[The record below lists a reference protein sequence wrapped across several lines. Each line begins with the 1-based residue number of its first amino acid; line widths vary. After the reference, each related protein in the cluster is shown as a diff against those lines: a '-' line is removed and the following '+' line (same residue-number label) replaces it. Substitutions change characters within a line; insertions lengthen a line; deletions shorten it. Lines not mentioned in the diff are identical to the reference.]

1 MKAPALVKPKTHDTQ
16 APITQATILVAD
28 DDTSVQM
35 ALSLFLKTSGFTVL
49 CASTPSEA
57 IQKAQQSVP
66 NLALIDLNYCED
78 TTSGIEGLEL
88 LSELRKL
95 NEQLPVVVMTGWG
108 TIQLSVEAMRRGAND
123 FIEKPWDNNR
133 LLAIISTQLKLAK
146 TEQRAERLSAEN
158 ALLKPEPGELIATS
172 PAMMALMETVE
183 RVAPADLS
191 ILITGENGTG
201 KSLLARYIHELSTRQ
216 SQAFIPVN
224 MGGLSESGFESE
236 MFGHVKGAYTDAKN
250 TRVGRVE
257 LAEGGTLFL
266 DEIANTPLAQQ
277 AKLLRLL
284 EERQFEK
291 LGSSVTQKADIR
303 VIAATNANL
312 AELIQAEKFR
322 QDLYFR
328 IHSIVIELP
337 PLRQRQDD
345 IPLLAQQ
352 FLQKASRQFGRPDL
366 VFSDDALTHLCH
378 YNWPGN
384 IRELHHVVERACLLC
399 AGNAISAEDLQ
410 VTLTTSAGPSQ
421 TPEPPG
427 EHPLEKMTLDEAER
441 WLIELQMAKQDG
453 NAALVAKALGLSR
466 SAIYRR
472 LDKYGINYR

>member
-1 MKAPALVKPKTHDTQ
+1 MKPKDLDTQ
-16 APITQATILVAD
+16 VAINRATILVAD
-28 DDTSVQM
+28 DDTSVQI
-35 ALSLFLKTSGFTVL
+35 ALSLFLKTSGFVVL
-49 CASTPSEA
+49 CASSPAEA
-57 IQKAQQSVP
+57 IKKAQQSVP
-66 NLALIDLNYCED
+66 DLALIDLNYCED

-133 LLAIISTQLKLAK
+133 LLAIINTQLKLAK

-158 ALLKPEPGELIATS
+158 ALLKPEPGELIAVS
-172 PAMMALMETVE
+172 PAMTALMETIT
-183 RVAPADLS
+183 RVAPTDLS

-201 KSLLARYIHELSTRQ
+201 KSMLARHIHELSTRHG
-216 SQAFIPVN
+216 QAFIPVN

-257 LAEGGTLFL
+257 LAQGGTLFL
-266 DEIANTPLAQQ
+266 DEIANTPLPQQ

-303 VIAATNANL
+303 LIAATNADL
-312 AELIQAEKFR
+312 DKLIQSQEFR

-345 IPLLAQQ
+345 IPLLALQ
-352 FLQKASRQFGRPDL
+352 FLQLAAKQFSRPDL
-366 VFSDDALTHLCH
+366 VFSDEAVTHLCQ

-384 IRELHHVVERACLLC
+384 VRELHHVIERACLLC
-399 AGNAISAEDLQ
+399 PGDAISADDLQ
-410 VTLTTSAGPSQ
+410 LTLATT
-421 TPEPPG
+421 TDPG
-427 EHPLEKMTLDEAER
+427 QNINPANDQLEKMTLEEAER
-441 WLIELQMAKQDG
+441 WLIELHLTKQDG

-472 LDKYGINYR
+472 LDKYGMNYR

>member
-1 MKAPALVKPKTHDTQ
+1 MKASALVKPETQERQ
-16 APITQATILVAD
+16 APVSQATILVAD
-28 DDTSVQM
+28 DDTSVQI
-35 ALSLFLKTSGFTVL
+35 ALSLFLKTAGFTVL

-57 IQKAQQSVP
+57 IQKAKQSVP

-95 NEQLPVVVMTGWG
+95 NDQLPVVVMTGWG

-158 ALLKPEPGELIATS
+158 DLLKPEPGELIARS
-172 PAMMALMETVE
+172 SAMVALMETIE

-201 KSLLARYIHELSTRQ
+201 KSMLARTIHELSTRRG
-216 SQAFIPVN
+216 QAFIPVN

-303 VIAATNANL
+303 LIAATNANL
-312 AELIQAEKFR
+312 DELIQAQEFR

-328 IHSIVIELP
+328 IHSIAIELP
-337 PLRQRQDD
+337 PLRQRQED
-345 IPLLAQQ
+345 IPLLAHQ
-352 FLQKASRQFGRPDL
+352 FLQKASKQFARPDL

-378 YNWPGN
+378 YHWPGN
-384 IRELHHVVERACLLC
+384 VRELHHVVERACLLC
-399 AGNAISAEDLQ
+399 RNNAISVEDLQ
-410 VTLTTSAGPSQ
+410 VTLATNPDPGLKPV
-421 TPEPPG
+421 TPG
-427 EHPLEKMTLDEAER
+427 DHPVEKMTLDEAER
-441 WLIELQMAKQDG
+441 WLIELHLAKQDG

-472 LDKYGINYR
+472 LDKYGISYK